1 MFGLN
6 LSLLFM
12 QHLAR
17 GDGEPTWSFS
27 ALTRGRKTCVRG
39 VLFWL
44 SKNGLKF
51 SDEKPGMLISV
62 GEALFT
68 FNFFVV
74 VVGETIFFLEVLDL
88 SEQSQDKILST
99 QTKRTK
105 EIFRVWDFVDNQ
117 LEKNML
123 RAKSFSRCLQLL

>member
-1 MFGLN
+1 M
-6 LSLLFM
+6 
-12 QHLAR
+12 
-17 GDGEPTWSFS
+17 
-27 ALTRGRKTCVRG
+27 RG

>member
-1 MFGLN
+1 MRN
-6 LSLLFM
+6 L
-12 QHLAR
+12 
-17 GDGEPTWSFS
+17 GI
-27 ALTRGRKTCVRG
+27 
-39 VLFWL
+39 
-44 SKNGLKF
+44 
-51 SDEKPGMLISV
+51 LISV

-68 FNFFVV
+68 SNFVVV

>member
-1 MFGLN
+1 
-6 LSLLFM
+6 
-12 QHLAR
+12 
-17 GDGEPTWSFS
+17 
-27 ALTRGRKTCVRG
+27 
-39 VLFWL
+39 
-44 SKNGLKF
+44 
-51 SDEKPGMLISV
+51 MLISV